1 MSPAVEPS
9 AAHAPAHRR
18 KKGPPHATGRPRRN
32 PPSKRTSLN
41 TIAAPPTRPACRPC
55 VNGPVY
61 HVSQYGSPY
70 KANLIKKV
78 RGTLPTY
85 PIPNPKGL
93 RGRYKETTSPCVL
106 PLWGVHISWTFLL
119 SFFLG
124 LTFPYFF
131 WFWFV
136 FPGAPRVAQN
146 WTFHV
151 TARTRAHGHM
161 DGHTGTWMGTRAHG
175 HTGTRAHG
183 HWSPSFGEAAISR
196 DGVGGICVCRSRA
209 DCAGGRA
216 VSAGG
221 GAQCARG
228 AGVGVSVGVGIG
240 ICIGFAPTAWNWCGG
255 AAASDAGEVCTP
267 WGGQAGGG

>member
-1 MSPAVEPS
+1 LDFFIEFFF
-9 AAHAPAHRR
+9 
-18 KKGPPHATGRPRRN
+18 GPDI
-32 PPSKRTSLN
+32 SVFFLVLVCFS
-41 TIAAPPTRPACRPC
+41 
-55 VNGPVY
+55 
-61 HVSQYGSPY
+61 
-70 KANLIKKV
+70 
-78 RGTLPTY
+78 RG
-85 PIPNPKGL
+85 PKGRTKL
-93 RGRYKETTSPCVL
+93 DIPC
-106 PLWGVHISWTFLL
+106 H
-119 SFFLG
+119 
-124 LTFPYFF
+124 
-131 WFWFV
+131 
-136 FPGAPRVAQN
+136 GAH
-146 WTFHV
+146 TG
-151 TARTRAHGHM
+151 TRAHGWVHGHM
-161 DGHTGTWMGTRAHG
+161 DGHTGTRAHG